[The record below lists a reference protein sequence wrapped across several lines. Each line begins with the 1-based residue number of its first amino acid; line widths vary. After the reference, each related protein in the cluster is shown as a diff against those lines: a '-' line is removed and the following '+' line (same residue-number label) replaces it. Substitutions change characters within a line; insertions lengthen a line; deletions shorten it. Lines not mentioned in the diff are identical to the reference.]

1 MKLLGKY
8 GSTLSISRKLSCL
21 ALLLYLCVSVATS
34 QEHHGRTKGEVSSQ
48 TQTVQDGGC
57 AYTFIVP
64 QESMPRHSHGSTSDL
79 YEISDKLTNIQENI
93 QQLQA
98 SLHLESTITVDKI
111 NEPQVYPQDCH
122 HAYQLNGSHLVEG
135 VHFIQPEDYP
145 EPFPVYCE
153 VKDDGVWTVIQR
165 RQDGSVV
172 FNNEWMT
179 YKFGFGFVSG
189 EHWLGNEKIFYLL
202 RRGRYKLRVDIQ
214 DWENNTAYAEYDFF
228 QIGNEDSKYT
238 LLVGEYSGTA
248 GDPFSYHNGK
258 KFSTKDQDNDLGTG
272 ACCACAY
279 NGGWWYGNC
288 IESNLNG
295 IYFKG
300 GAYSGSYSNGVEWYT
315 WRGESFYSHMT
326 TVMKV
331 LHVHQC

>member
-1 MKLLGKY
+1 MEALVLFKVMLIVGLCEAQHHR
-8 GSTLSISRKLSCL
+8 GSMNADFNRQSPTI
-21 ALLLYLCVSVATS
+21 
-34 QEHHGRTKGEVSSQ
+34 
-48 TQTVQDGGC
+48 QDGGC

-64 QESMPRHSHGSTSDL
+64 QESMPRHSHGSTADL

-98 SLHLESTITVDKI
+98 SLHLESTIRLEKKK
-111 NEPQVYPQDCH
+111 PQYPLDCH

-165 RQDGSVV
+165 RQDGSVD
-172 FNNEWMT
+172 FNNDWT
-179 YKFGFGFVSG
+179 AYKFGFGFVSG

-202 RRGRYKLRVDIQ
+202 RRGRYKLRVEIQ

-238 LLVGEYSGTA
+238 LLIGEYSGTA
-248 GDPFSYHNGK
+248 GDSMIYHNGI
-258 KFSTKDQDNDLGTG
+258 KFSTKDQDNDPGSR
-272 ACCACAY
+272 CCACIY
-279 NGGWWYGNC
+279 NAGWWYKDC
-288 IESNLNG
+288 FYSNLNG
-295 IYFKG
+295 VYIKG
-300 GAYSGSYSNGVEWYT
+300 GTYSATHSHGVEWYH
-315 WRGESFYSHMT
+315 WRNSHWYSHKK
-326 TVMKV
+326 VEMKV
-331 LHVHQC
+331 FHVTG